1 MSVGSDEGG
10 EGEFPGSPTELNYR
24 QMNKFFD
31 QLELGWLQG
40 KFQVTTLPSKGCAY
54 LFPSGKVGA
63 MSLAEVENM
72 ATLQP
77 FTLGGSGGSSPRK
90 FDVLTCILV
99 HSEAYREAH
108 MQCFLGRVSSS

>member
-40 KFQVTTLPSKGCAY
+40 KFQVTTLPSQGCAY
-54 LFPSGKVGA
+54 LFPSGKGGRGA

-72 ATLQP
+72 AALQP

-90 FDVLTCILV
+90 FWCSEV
-99 HSEAYREAH
+99 HSGA
-108 MQCFLGRVSSS
+108 F